1 VLDEDRTAL
10 VRGVWPDLAG
20 QQGPVVLEVSARR
33 TPQGPER
40 RAPPAALAPGQA
52 RADLRL
58 SGRLFRVRL
67 SGFSS
72 PTAGRIGKLVFDLA
86 PAGGR

>member
-1 VLDEDRTAL
+1 V
-10 VRGVWPDLAG
+10 
-20 QQGPVVLEVSARR
+20 
-33 TPQGPER
+33 R
-40 RAPPAALAPGQA
+40 RAPAAALAPGQA

-67 SGFSS
+67 SGDAS
-72 PTAGRIGKLVFDLA
+72 PTAGRIGRLVFDLA

>member
-1 VLDEDRTAL
+1 
-10 VRGVWPDLAG
+10 
-20 QQGPVVLEVSARR
+20 VVLEISARR
-33 TPQGPER
+33 TPQGQAR
-40 RAPPAALAPGQA
+40 RAPATALAPGQA

-67 SGFSS
+67 SGNAS
-72 PTAGRIGKLVFDLA
+72 PTAGRIGRLVFDLA